1 MTRLQQIAA
10 ELKVLEPPRGKVAVC
25 RRDIEVMLDWVKSA
39 TEAAT
44 AHKAFGSKKGKE
56 DLKRYKNALEA
67 VQVAYGALD
76 PAIKPWFSLGPGF
89 PFYEIVNVAG
99 KPTRRRSAVERT
111 VIDRELAKV
120 EPLLAKARQPKRSAI
135 KVKAARTAAFN
146 LLIRWGHKPTGTRG
160 GKWDRSAKIL
170 ADSKAKSLHD
180 HLSKSD
186 IMLGYKNAMDLI
198 SRMAKEQ

>member
-1 MTRLQQIAA
+1 MTREQQIADA
-10 ELKVLEPPRGKVAVC
+10 LAAVPGPPPDKIAVY

-120 EPLLAKARQPKRSAI
+120 EPLLAKARQPKRDA
-135 KVKAARTAAFN
+135 VAAKAAMRAAYH
-146 LLIRWGHKPTGTRG
+146 LLKRWGHKPTGSIG
-160 GKWDRSAKIL
+160 GKWDRMTIVL
-170 ADSKAKSLHD
+170 ANSNAKSLHD
-180 HLSKSD
+180 HLSEREATARP
-186 IMLGYKNAMDLI
+186 IQFFDLE
-198 SRMAKEQ
+198 RR